1 MQTLG
6 RFSHVRLFVT
16 LWNIVLQAPLSIGF
30 SRQEY
35 WRGFPCPPPGNL
47 PNPGIKPT
55 SLTSPALAG
64 MFLTTSTACCS
75 VAQPCPALCNP
86 MDCLTQDFPVLHHFP
101 ELAQTHGYWVSD
113 AIQPYR
119 PLLFPSPPAFDLSQ
133 HQSLFQWVS
142 SSHYL
147 AQILEFQLQHQS
159 LKWVFRVDFL

>member
-1 MQTLG
+1 MLG

-35 WRGFPCPPPGNL
+35 WRGFPCPSRGNL

-55 SLTSPALAG
+55 SLTSPALAD

-75 VAQPCPALCNP
+75 VAQSFPALCNP
-86 MDCLTQDFPVLHHFP
+86 MDCLTQDFPVLHHLP

-113 AIQPYR
+113 AIQPYH
-119 PLLFPSPPAFDLSQ
+119 PLLCPSPPAFNLSQ

-142 SSHYL
+142 SSHYV
-147 AQILEFQLQHQS
+147 AQVLEFQLQHQS